1 VALPINRSVTA
12 LTCASV
18 SKVNRSDAV
27 SNLDIREALPG
38 DAASISSLIRGL
50 SAKYIAHEKKMV
62 LFLF

>member
-1 VALPINRSVTA
+1 M
-12 LTCASV
+12 
-18 SKVNRSDAV
+18 
-27 SNLDIREALPG
+27 DIREAMPG